1 MEKISQ
7 LMDGELE
14 EHECRVQFRRLGE
27 DVGLVQRW
35 QTYHVIRDVLRDEA
49 AAGPDLVQRVRL
61 RLDKEPTVIAP
72 HTRLVARVA
81 RYTLPMAAAIAGVVV
96 VGWLA
101 VSLRP
106 AIESAGSIT
115 AETARPPVSAATK
128 PPASFTVASANGQMD
143 EYLLAHQEY
152 SPSTAIQG
160 VASYIRTVSTR
171 DSEIPR

>member
-14 EHECRVQFRRLGE
+14 ERECRAQFRRLGE
-27 DVGLVQRW
+27 DVSLVQRW

-49 AAGPDLVQRVRL
+49 AAGPDLVQRVRQ
-61 RLDKEPTVIAP
+61 RLEKEPTVIAP

-81 RYTLPMAAAIAGVVV
+81 RYTVPMAAAVAGVAV
-96 VGWLA
+96 VGWLTL
-101 VSLRP
+101 SLRP
-106 AIESAGSIT
+106 AIEST
-115 AETARPPVSAATK
+115 AQYTPPPVQSAA
-128 PPASFTVASANGQMD
+128 PRAVASANGQVN

-160 VASYIRTVSTR
+160 VASYIRTVATR
-171 DSEIPR
+171 DAEIPR

>member
-14 EHECRVQFRRLGE
+14 ERECRAQFRRLGE
-27 DVGLVQRW
+27 DVSLVQRW

-49 AAGPDLVQRVRL
+49 AAGPDLVQRVRE

-72 HTRLVARVA
+72 HTRLVARVV
-81 RYTLPMAAAIAGVVV
+81 RYTVPMAAAVAGVAV
-96 VGWLA
+96 VGWLTL
-101 VSLRP
+101 SLRP
-106 AIESAGSIT
+106 AIEST
-115 AETARPPVSAATK
+115 AQNTPPPV
-128 PPASFTVASANGQMD
+128 ASPRAVASANGQVN

-160 VASYIRTVSTR
+160 VASYIRTVATR
-171 DSEIPR
+171 DAEVPR

>member
-49 AAGPDLVQRVRL
+49 AAGPDLVHRVRQ

-72 HTRLVARVA
+72 HTRFVARVA
-81 RYTLPMAAAIAGVVV
+81 RYTLPMAAAIAGVAV

-101 VSLRP
+101 LSLRP
-106 AIESAGSIT
+106 AIESAGPT
-115 AETARPPVSAATK
+115 AQNTPPPVSA
-128 PPASFTVASANGQMD
+128 PPLAVASANGQMS

-152 SPSTAIQG
+152 SPSTAMQG
-160 VASYIRTVSTR
+160 VASYIRTVSNR
-171 DSEIPR
+171 DPEIPR

>member
-14 EHECRVQFRRLGE
+14 EHESRVQFRRLGE
-27 DVGLVQRW
+27 DGGLVRSW
-35 QTYHVIRDVLRDEA
+35 ETYHLIRDVLRDEA
-49 AAGPDLVQRVRL
+49 AACPDLVRRVRQ

-72 HTRLVARVA
+72 HTRFAARIA
-81 RYTLPMAAAIAGVVV
+81 RYTLPMAAAIAGVTV

-101 VSLRP
+101 LSLRP
-106 AIESAGSIT
+106 AIESAGPT
-115 AETARPPVSAATK
+115 AQNNPPPVSG
-128 PPASFTVASANGQMD
+128 PAQPAPALAVASANGQVN

-160 VASYIRTVSTR
+160 VASYIRTVSNR
-171 DSEIPR
+171 DPEIPR